1 MKIKVLIHKDEKSG
15 FWAEVPSLPG
25 CYTQAET
32 MDELLPNLYE
42 AVEGYLKVKEDE
54 MINSEETQLSI
65 TDESFEVLEIVV

>member
-1 MKIKVLIHKDEKSG
+1 MKIKILIHKDEKNG

-32 MDELLPNLYE
+32 MDELLPNLHE

-54 MINSEETQLSI
+54 MMNSEKTQI
-65 TDESFEVLEIVV
+65 QIKDESFKVLEIVV